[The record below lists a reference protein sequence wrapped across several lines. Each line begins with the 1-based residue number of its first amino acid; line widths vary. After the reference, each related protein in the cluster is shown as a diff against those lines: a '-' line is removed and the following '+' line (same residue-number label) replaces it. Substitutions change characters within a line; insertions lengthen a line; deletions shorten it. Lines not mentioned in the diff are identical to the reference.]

1 VRIRAVL
8 FDCDGV
14 LVDSEPIA
22 NRVLTG
28 MLNELGLGFTIEQ
41 TMRTFL
47 GKALK
52 DELAIIASLIGR
64 PLPPGWLGEWV
75 ARRDAALAK
84 EVRAVEGVAAAID
97 AIAAAG
103 VPFAVASGADR
114 AKMRLTLGTTGLLGR
129 FESAG
134 AAIAAGSPP
143 GAGAG
148 PGAPIAGSRL
158 FGADMVERAKPAPDV
173 YLLAARA
180 LGIDPAHCVVIED
193 TPVGTTAGTSA
204 GATVLG
210 YCAHGDPRAL
220 LAAGA
225 AAAFDDMRRLPTL
238 LGL

>member
-1 VRIRAVL
+1 MRIEAVI

-28 MLNELGLGFTIEQ
+28 MLNELGLGFTLEQ
-41 TMRTFL
+41 TMRTFM

-64 PLPPGWLGEWV
+64 PLPAGWLDDWV
-75 ARRDAALAK
+75 RRRDAALAK
-84 EVRAVEGVAAAID
+84 EVRAVPHVAGAID

-114 AKMRLTLGTTGLLGR
+114 PKMRLTLGTTGLLAR

-134 AAIAAGSPP
+134 AAIVASAPP
-143 GAGAG
+143 IAGAR
-148 PGAPIAGSRL
+148 PDAPVAGSRL

-180 LGIDPAHCVVIED
+180 LGVDPARCAVIED
-193 TPVGTTAGTSA
+193 TPVGTTAGVAA

-210 YCAHGDPRAL
+210 YCAHGEPRAL

-225 AAAFDDMRRLPTL
+225 AAAFDDMRRLPAL